1 MADHE
6 SMNGLHESHDLF
18 KREHDEQLV
27 QWMNRRPDDWTL
39 SAGGSGTIYGWG
51 HNHRGQ
57 LGGIEGA
64 KVKVPTPTE
73 ALATLRPVQLIG
85 GEQTLFAV
93 TADGKV
99 ATQRSYISNK
109 GVDQKCFSC
118 DFEHCLVFCSPP
130 RHSALCHW
138 VRSWRPT
145 GHWRNGVCIHPDSAG
160 VHPARLHQESGSKFW
175 REALPGAVLRGG
187 GVLVG
192 GGGGWKAR
200 PREQKVRSQSNK
212 HTPHSVFFNGPIL
225 CQIPPLERFYSSN
238 QVCKVRAGIPNYDI
252 EPYKGR

>member
-6 SMNGLHESHDLF
+6 TMNGLHESHDLF

-99 ATQRSYISNK
+99 
-109 GVDQKCFSC
+109 
-118 DFEHCLVFCSPP
+118 CLLRLIPP
-130 RHSALCHW
+130 DLTKLLRTAHISALIDFISIFSFTLPDTEQGAGWGLVARNRCPHQRYW
-138 VRSWRPT
+138 SPSNTSSSGRWR
-145 GHWRNGVCIHPDSAG
+145 
-160 VHPARLHQESGSKFW
+160 
-175 REALPGAVLRGG
+175 
-187 GVLVG
+187 
-192 GGGGWKAR
+192 
-200 PREQKVRSQSNK
+200 
-212 HTPHSVFFNGPIL
+212 
-225 CQIPPLERFYSSN
+225 
-238 QVCKVRAGIPNYDI
+238 
-252 EPYKGR
+252 

>member
-6 SMNGLHESHDLF
+6 NMNGLHESHDLF

-99 ATQRSYISNK
+99 FHTTC
-109 GVDQKCFSC
+109 V
-118 DFEHCLVFCSPP
+118 
-130 RHSALCHW
+130 
-138 VRSWRPT
+138 
-145 GHWRNGVCIHPDSAG
+145 
-160 VHPARLHQESGSKFW
+160 GSTFFWLPHILAKVLIRKFPSDHK
-175 REALPGAVLRGG
+175 L
-187 GVLVG
+187 
-192 GGGGWKAR
+192 
-200 PREQKVRSQSNK
+200 
-212 HTPHSVFFNGPIL
+212 
-225 CQIPPLERFYSSN
+225 
-238 QVCKVRAGIPNYDI
+238 
-252 EPYKGR
+252 